1 MGRPTTFGTLAL
13 PETKIVTLDPG
24 ATLVPP
30 TGLWFT
36 TVPDGWVDVGSVLTT
51 TWKPSFCST
60 DWAEF
65 SCLPSTLGTVT
76 GAAPVETYSVT
87 VVFAATT
94 LPSAGLDL
102 MTRPLATLELGWLI
116 SAGTRCWARI

>member
-13 PETKIVTLDPG
+13 PDTKMVTFDPG
-24 ATLVPP
+24 AMLVPP
-30 TGLWFT
+30 TGVWFT
-36 TVPDGWVDVGSVLTT
+36 TVPDGSVDVVSVLTM

-60 DWAEF
+60 VWAAF

-87 VVFAATT
+87 TVFAATT

-102 MTRPLATLELGWLI
+102 MTRPLATPELGWKARL
-116 SAGTRCWARI
+116 GTRCWALT